1 VQDLDDAIK
10 KIDELGGKSGR
21 LSELFDNVLNGPKQ
35 PGGKKPFSITESIKD
50 VFQADRL
57 GRPEKLGGA
66 KTLDVPFNV
75 RLKIAQGG
83 TADELAKLAKGA
95 GIKPREMKIALKIV
109 GTGAKEI
116 AAVEAA
122 MKRASR
128 IKMLQGLGYSGKGL
142 KDALRDLEDI
152 DRSAKK
158 KKKVTV
164 EADPKSK
171 GSLQKMIDEAVGK
184 KPKKKVPLDA
194 DDKAARRTTQSFVNW
209 ANSQRAQVYVDAIGP
224 GASQIGK
231 KAGGIVGYAGG
242 GVVPGSGPADG
253 SDNVLA
259 RTQHGTPYAIRSG
272 EWIINERAS
281 RLNDRL
287 LHAINSGADFSGFAS
302 GGRVG
307 GSSSSSP
314 AGPLRI
320 SGELTLS
327 ADGRAFIE
335 GVALEQAANL
345 SAAESRMSR
354 AAVNRRRG

>member
-1 VQDLDDAIK
+1 
-10 KIDELGGKSGR
+10 
-21 LSELFDNVLNGPKQ
+21 
-35 PGGKKPFSITESIKD
+35 
-50 VFQADRL
+50 
-57 GRPEKLGGA
+57 
-66 KTLDVPFNV
+66 
-75 RLKIAQGG
+75 
-83 TADELAKLAKGA
+83 
-95 GIKPREMKIALKIV
+95 LKIV

-142 KDALRDLEDI
+142 KDALKDLEAI
-152 DRSAKK
+152 DRAAKK
-158 KKKVTV
+158 PKKVPI
-164 EADPKSK
+164 EPDPKSK
-171 GSLQKMIDEAVGK
+171 GSLQKAIDEAVGK
-184 KPKKKVPLDA
+184 KPKKKTPFDA
-194 DDKAARRTTQSFVNW
+194 DDKTARRTVQSFVTW
-209 ANSQRAQVYVDAIGP
+209 ANGQEASVYVGLRGP
-224 GASQIGK
+224 GASQLPGGFSGGK
-231 KAGGIVGYAGG
+231 VSDILGGFAGGGIV
-242 GVVPGSGPADG
+242 PGTPPSDPRR
-253 SDNVLA
+253 DNVMASTPSGQRLA
-259 RTQHGTPYAIRSG
+259 VRSG